1 MEVYFQPL
9 SASACLTRKNHKTS
23 HRTDAANPA
32 KPPGSTHHGL
42 VLWFFRVRHALA
54 ERGWKYT
61 SIALVLL
68 PVQWLPGSVY
78 VVLRELT
85 IIQPGS
91 TVDTA
96 LSYAIAA
103 LGWITLG
110 TMVAGVMLDAWR
122 RTRQSAAPGLHSD
135 EAYRDRGR

>member
-1 MEVYFQPL
+1 MTGSPWWVLAGGFAGL
-9 SASACLTRKNHKTS
+9 AASVLW
-23 HRTDAANPA
+23 
-32 KPPGSTHHGL
+32 L